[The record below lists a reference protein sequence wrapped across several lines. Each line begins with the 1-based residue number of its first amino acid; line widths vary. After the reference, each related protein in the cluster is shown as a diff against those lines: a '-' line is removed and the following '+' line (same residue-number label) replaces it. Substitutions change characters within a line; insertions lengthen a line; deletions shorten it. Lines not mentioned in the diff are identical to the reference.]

1 MEMKHDFGGSNVVP
15 LFTERQKMNFP
26 AVSQM
31 DAYWEALRDGRAMPE
46 RAEVNPRGLESALE
60 FSFMLEPVAPGVG
73 RFRIAGRHLVDL
85 LGMEV
90 RGMPISAFFEPSARN
105 QINKVLSEV
114 VKSGKVADVELFSD
128 LSIGR
133 PALTGRLYLAPL
145 SNGSGKTERV
155 LGCLQ
160 TDGKPGRA
168 PRRFQID
175 NVHLRRIV
183 VTAATAAKSHLNEK
197 PVAPAFAEPQAIF
210 DHAPITKLP
219 RNARRLRDGAHLR
232 LVKTDD

>member
-1 MEMKHDFGGSNVVP
+1 MTEMVHDFGGNVVP
-15 LFTERQKMNFP
+15 LFTERQKMSFP
-26 AVSQM
+26 AIAQM

-46 RAEVNPRGLESALE
+46 RAEVNPRGLEGALE

-90 RGMPISAFFEPSARN
+90 RGMPMSSFFEPSARN
-105 QINKVLSEV
+105 QINRVLSEV
-114 VKSGKVADVELFSD
+114 VNSGKVADVELFSD

-133 PALTGRLYLAPL
+133 PALTGRLFLAPL

-160 TDGKPGRA
+160 TEGKPGRA

-183 VTAATAAKSHLNEK
+183 VTAPTKDPVEK
-197 PVAPAFAEPQAIF
+197 PIAPAFAEPQAIF
-210 DHAPITKLP
+210 EHAPITKLP

-232 LVKTDD
+232 LVKSDS